1 MLGVMTLLSAD
12 AGVPE
17 LPRALRGAARQGG
30 GTADE
35 LRAARLMAP
44 PYKSRSIAPTVLRG
58 PAALLGWRWPAEVQ
72 LNVALGMDGPTR
84 SEIHM
89 RAAL

>member
-1 MLGVMTLLSAD
+1 MPGVMTLLSAD

-17 LPRALRGAARQGG
+17 LPRALRGATRQGG
-30 GTADE
+30 GAADE

-58 PAALLGWRWPAEVQ
+58 HAALLGWRRPAEVPGATQ
-72 LNVALGMDGPTR
+72 RRVGNGRTNAV
-84 SEIHM
+84 
-89 RAAL
+89 